1 MFRHFSATVTLLT
14 YLNAIKMIHVF
25 QSYSKHVCECDYF
38 ETQCKTKN
46 SAIIAMKI
54 SLVSTGQMLF
64 KLLTDTVKANMHL

>member
-1 MFRHFSATVTLLT
+1 
-14 YLNAIKMIHVF
+14 MIHVF